1 MVGRPRMNG
10 SSDAGAGWDA
20 DTNGISPGDAPDE
33 ALSSQLEA
41 GEPGVAILRVRGD
54 IDAATADEFH
64 EMLAA
69 TPTDT
74 RTIWLDLTG
83 VTLFSA
89 AGCGVLAQFVDDRA
103 DHEQSIRL
111 VPSDGVRLVLSICGL
126 GYLLG

>member
-10 SSDAGAGWDA
+10 SSDTGGGDA
-20 DTNGISPGDAPDE
+20 DTNGISPIDPPEG
-33 ALSSQLEA
+33 ALSSHLEP

-69 TPTDT
+69 TPTDA

-89 AGCGVLAQFVDDRA
+89 AGCGVLARFVDHRA